1 MAAAAPARKDK
12 VIDVA
17 EVTNELIYEV
27 LKAMQTRLGG
37 IEEGLREVR
46 SEINALRGH
55 LIAVQQDVANI
66 YGRVAGIEVRLEHIE
81 RRLEIID
88 TPVMGS

>member
-1 MAAAAPARKDK
+1 M
-12 VIDVA
+12 
-17 EVTNELIYEV
+17 IYEV
-27 LKAMQTRLGG
+27 VKAMQPRLGG

-55 LIAVQQDVANI
+55 LIAVQQDAANI
-66 YGRVAGIEVRLEHIE
+66 YGRVAGIGVRLDHIE

-88 TPVMGS
+88 TTVTGS